1 MVNMGFWLVLPYSAI
16 RHHSQLKIAPAGVVP
31 QRDRRPRPIMD
42 YTFNSVNQASLP
54 IAPLQSM
61 QFGRAFQRLLQR
73 IAYSNPAFG
82 PVQMAKIDL
91 ADGYYRIPI
100 SPQASLA
107 LAVVL
112 PSDGLS
118 EPLLGL
124 PLSLPMGWS
133 HSPPYFCAF
142 TETCADLANTHAPT
156 NPSHP
161 FQYALLPSPAAHP
174 SEPTFTASTTFP
186 FNPHPP
192 QEQTKYT
199 DVYLDDF
206 MLLAQHPHTM
216 PVMNNLLHHLS
227 NIFYDAPD
235 SPRRP
240 VVSQSKVSKGDATFS
255 TYKRLLGW
263 DVDSATLTIHLPTHR
278 VDRLT
283 HLLDTYLPKKHT
295 TRLQWQ
301 KLLGELRS
309 MTMAIHSSVYLF
321 SPLQQLLLNKGK
333 RLRITNLARCTLHD
347 WQQLLH
353 SLHTHPVPIT
363 SLVPHAPHYIG
374 TTDASQWGMG
384 GCWFP
389 TILAQDSQPCLWRNP
404 LPAHITSNIITAA
417 NLTGT
422 INNSELELAAAILG
436 HATQLESTPPA
447 PYTSTYLG
455 TDNTPTQAWLT
466 SGSVSSIKPTAYLLR
481 RLATDC
487 RRANATLTSIFLP
500 GCTNTIADFLSRSF
514 HWSDAD
520 LLNRMQ
526 YLFPVQPPWKLVT
539 PPEHLVSE
547 VNLAL
552 LSRLPDTA
560 FPPPVSPAMTLRGP
574 CGPSSV
580 TPFIKTPGY
589 QTWKTLCP
597 SYNSMLSDTEW
608 ARWLPPALLS
618 KVERWKQPFV
628 PWGRRSPHWAMRT
641 PGCKHPD
648 A

>member
-1 MVNMGFWLVLPYSAI
+1 MPNLSIPSTPPATPLSKRRKISHQPIFSPGELGKLARQFARTLKQLGWTKFYGQHQPRHYTSLHPSLHRLNHPAARLLHRLATHGVPAPSSEPPWSTQQKDAAAYRGPHPSASRVFSAFLLEDMFEMVNMGFWLVLPYSAI

-227 NIFYDAPD
+227 NI
-235 SPRRP
+235 
-240 VVSQSKVSKGDATFS
+240 
-255 TYKRLLGW
+255 L
-263 DVDSATLTIHLPTHR
+263 
-278 VDRLT
+278 
-283 HLLDTYLPKKHT
+283 
-295 TRLQWQ
+295 
-301 KLLGELRS
+301 
-309 MTMAIHSSVYLF
+309 
-321 SPLQQLLLNKGK
+321 
-333 RLRITNLARCTLHD
+333 
-347 WQQLLH
+347 
-353 SLHTHPVPIT
+353 
-363 SLVPHAPHYIG
+363 
-374 TTDASQWGMG
+374 
-384 GCWFP
+384 
-389 TILAQDSQPCLWRNP
+389 
-404 LPAHITSNIITAA
+404 
-417 NLTGT
+417 
-422 INNSELELAAAILG
+422 
-436 HATQLESTPPA
+436 
-447 PYTSTYLG
+447 
-455 TDNTPTQAWLT
+455 
-466 SGSVSSIKPTAYLLR
+466 
-481 RLATDC
+481 
-487 RRANATLTSIFLP
+487 
-500 GCTNTIADFLSRSF
+500 
-514 HWSDAD
+514 
-520 LLNRMQ
+520 
-526 YLFPVQPPWKLVT
+526 
-539 PPEHLVSE
+539 
-547 VNLAL
+547 
-552 LSRLPDTA
+552 
-560 FPPPVSPAMTLRGP
+560 
-574 CGPSSV
+574 
-580 TPFIKTPGY
+580 
-589 QTWKTLCP
+589 
-597 SYNSMLSDTEW
+597 
-608 ARWLPPALLS
+608 
-618 KVERWKQPFV
+618 
-628 PWGRRSPHWAMRT
+628 
-641 PGCKHPD
+641 
-648 A
+648 